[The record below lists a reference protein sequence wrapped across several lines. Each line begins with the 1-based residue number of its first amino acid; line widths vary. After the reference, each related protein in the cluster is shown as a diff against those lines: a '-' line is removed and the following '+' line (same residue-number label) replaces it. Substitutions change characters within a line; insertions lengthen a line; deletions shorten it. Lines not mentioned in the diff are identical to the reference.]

1 MKDFGLKELLTLPP
15 KIMMA
20 LFFSTGLVLFLPE
33 DIIEKVYLNE
43 FKDKYGSILGIV
55 FIVSLSILLFSLIF
69 FIFQYFFMKFSN
81 KKFMKNAEDKLLSLN
96 RQERYVIREF
106 FNTSD
111 NTLNLPVNNGLT
123 TKLEYYKIIGKAA
136 STSIVSGYDSNDWRF
151 PYLLQPWVYEVIKK
165 HPNYFNGI

>member
-1 MKDFGLKELLTLPP
+1 MKSKLSTKILRNYATQLMTKKAMYAAAIALLATNVDAQKKPLDLTVFDEWQSIGMKEL
-15 KIMMA
+15 
-20 LFFSTGLVLFLPE
+20 S
-33 DIIEKVYLNE
+33 NN
-43 FKDKYGSILGIV
+43 GSWV
-55 FIVSLSILLFSLIF
+55 AYQV
-69 FIFQYFFMKFSN
+69 
-81 KKFMKNAEDKLLSLN
+81 NA
-96 RQERYVIREF
+96 QE
-106 FNTSD
+106 SD